1 MIKIAIIGFGTVGQ
15 GVAEVLI
22 EKKEY
27 LTKVVGDYKVVAVAD
42 SKGSITGDFDLNHAL
57 KVKRDKKRLPDGLT
71 ALEIVKNLDFDLLI
85 ETTTTNIEDGE
96 PGLTH
101 IKEALKRG
109 KDVITSNKGPLVVSY
124 KDLMKI
130 SKKNNCN
137 LLFEAT
143 VGGAMPVIK
152 FVRRCLAG
160 NKILSIKGILNGT
173 CNYILSRMEKE
184 KMPFKQ
190 ILAEAQE
197 LKIAEADPSY
207 DVDGIDAASK
217 LVIVANALLDIDAKL
232 KDVKI
237 TGIREITPEAFD
249 VAMEKGYTIRLIA
262 EVGNELKVS
271 PRLIPLNH
279 PLVLQGTLN
288 ALQIKTDLAGDVVVV
303 GKGAGKRETASAI
316 ISDFID
322 LYANQTI
329 NFI

>member
-15 GVAEVLI
+15 GVAEVLM
-22 EKKEY
+22 EKRDY
-27 LTKVVGDYKVVAVAD
+27 LRQIIGDYKVVAVTD
-42 SKGSITGDFDLNHAL
+42 SKGSLIGDFDLLNAI
-57 KVKRDKKRLPDGLT
+57 KIKRERGLPEGMD
-71 ALEIVKNLDFDLLI
+71 AMEIVENQDFDLLI
-85 ETTTTNIEDGE
+85 ETTITNIETGE
-96 PGLTH
+96 PGLSY
-101 IKEALKRG
+101 IKKALKRG
-109 KDVITSNKGPLVVSY
+109 KNVITSNKGPLVVAYSELIELA
-124 KDLMKI
+124 KE
-130 SKKNNCN
+130 NNCK

-152 FVRRCLAG
+152 LVNNCLAG

-184 KMPFKQ
+184 KMPFEQ

-217 LVIVANALLDIDAKL
+217 LVIVANALLGIDAKFE
-232 KDVKI
+232 DVEI

-262 EVGNELKVS
+262 EAGSNGLKVS
-271 PRLIPLNH
+271 PRLIPLQH
-279 PLVLQGTLN
+279 PLALQGTLN
-288 ALQIKTDLAGDVVVV
+288 ALLIKTDLAGDVVVV

-316 ISDFID
+316 VSDLIQ
-322 LYANQTI
+322 LYG
-329 NFI
+329 